1 MNTRNSSLK
10 WLRRAGGQN
19 LRLKAPAFTRVGG
32 TTEVVP
38 FPETMYE
45 TSARS
50 RGHWLPAVEYWTYGW
65 YVPVFVWPSTFQK
78 PLSADLDGDR
88 YGAGQCSAHTSLSS

>member
-19 LRLKAPAFTRVGG
+19 VRLKAPAFTRFGG

-50 RGHWLPAVEYWTYGW
+50 RGHWLPAVEYWTMAG
-65 YVPVFVWPSTFQK
+65 TFRYSSG
-78 PLSADLDGDR
+78 PLLFR
-88 YGAGQCSAHTSLSS
+88 SL